1 MSDKNGKEYDSKGGE
16 VKVDFYKGEPW
27 KGRTVAHFTF
37 WLLMRNMSGL
47 NYLNRFYLIILL
59 IINVCM

>member
-37 WLLMRNMSGL
+37 
-47 NYLNRFYLIILL
+47 
-59 IINVCM
+59 